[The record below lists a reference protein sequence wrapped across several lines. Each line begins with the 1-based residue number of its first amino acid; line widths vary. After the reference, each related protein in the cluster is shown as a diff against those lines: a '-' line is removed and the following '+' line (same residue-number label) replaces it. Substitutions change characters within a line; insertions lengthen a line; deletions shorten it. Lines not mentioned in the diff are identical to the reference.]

1 MDRTLKHTA
10 QERTCLGT
18 GQTLPKGD
26 MLRFIKGADN
36 KAYLDLTGKCPGRGA
51 YVSPTPEA
59 LAKVIKTGSLAR
71 AIEATVTPDLIEHV
85 VQALTLK
92 VLHSLGLAKKAGMLV
107 LGQDKVREAAGKNQ
121 LQLLVLAS
129 DISPTSARDIR
140 TTADRHQL
148 KVFSISERSRLSALF
163 GQANA
168 TVIGLKKAPI
178 SVTVQTA
185 LLWYSAATNERLG
198 HD

>member
-1 MDRTLKHTA
+1 MDTDVKNATTFA
-10 QERTCLGT
+10 TCLGT
-18 GQTLPKGD
+18 GQTLPKAE
-26 MLRFIKGADN
+26 MLRFMRGPDG
-36 KAYLDLTGKCPGRGA
+36 KAYLDLTGKGPGEGA
-51 YVSPTPEA
+51 YVTPTAEA
-59 LAKVIKTGSLAR
+59 LHQAVTSDRLASTL
-71 AIEATVTPDLIEHV
+71 AAEVPATLLDDV

-107 LGQDKVREAAGKNQ
+107 LGQDKVREAAAKGQ

-129 DISPTSARDIR
+129 DISPASGKDMAH
-140 TTADRHQL
+140 TADRHGL
-148 KVFSISERSRLSALF
+148 KIFSISERSRLSALF

-178 SVTVQTA
+178 SATVQTA

-198 HD
+198 ND

>member
-1 MDRTLKHTA
+1 MDRDLKETTLNSI
-10 QERTCLGT
+10 CLGT
-18 GQTLPKGD
+18 GNTLLKSD
-26 MLRFIKGADN
+26 MLRFMRGPDGKV
-36 KAYLDLTGKCPGRGA
+36 YLDLTGKGLGVGG
-51 YVSPTPEA
+51 YVTPTIEA
-59 LAKVIKTGSLAR
+59 LRAAMDSGRLAQTL
-71 AIEATVTPDLIEHV
+71 EAEVPSTLLDDV

-107 LGQDKVREAAGKNQ
+107 LGQDKVREAAAKGQ

-129 DISPTSARDIR
+129 DISSASARDMAH
-140 TTADRHQL
+140 TAERHGL
-148 KVFSISERSRLSALF
+148 KIFSISERSRLSALF

-178 SVTVQTA
+178 SATVQTA

-198 HD
+198 ND

>member
-1 MDRTLKHTA
+1 
-10 QERTCLGT
+10 
-18 GQTLPKGD
+18 
-26 MLRFIKGADN
+26 MLRFMRGPDGKV
-36 KAYLDLTGKCPGRGA
+36 YLDLTGKGPGVGG
-51 YVSPTPEA
+51 YVTP
-59 LAKVIKTGSLAR
+59 
-71 AIEATVTPDLIEHV
+71 AIEALRAAMDSGRLAETLEAEVPVTLLDDV

-107 LGQDKVREAAGKNQ
+107 LGQDKVREAAAKGQ

-129 DISPTSARDIR
+129 DISASSAKDMAH
-140 TTADRHQL
+140 TAERHRL
-148 KVFSISERSRLSALF
+148 KTFSISERSRLSALF

-178 SVTVQTA
+178 SATVQTA

-198 HD
+198 ND

>member
-1 MDRTLKHTA
+1 MKDVA

-18 GQTLPKGD
+18 GKTLPKGE
-26 MLRFIKGADN
+26 MLRFIKGPDG
-36 KAYLDLTGKCPGRGA
+36 KAYLDLSGKGPGRGA
-51 YVSPTPEA
+51 YVCPDAAA
-59 LAKVIKTGSLAR
+59 LAKVLKTGALAR
-71 AIEATVTPDLIEHV
+71 ALEAEVAPSLVDDV
-85 VQALTLK
+85 VQAVTLK

-107 LGQDKVREAAGKNQ
+107 LGQDKVREAAGKGQ
-121 LQLLVLAS
+121 LLLLVLAS
-129 DISPTSARDIR
+129 DISEASGRDMR
-140 TTADRHQL
+140 QAAQRHDL

-178 SVTVQTA
+178 SATVQTA

-198 HD
+198 ND